1 MVNPREELTIRS
13 MSFRSISDV
22 LPRRTDE
29 LLALV
34 QGMEERAK
42 SRSPSPTSR
51 KDTAV
56 VQLPLWGDEIRCMP
70 NEILR
75 SALFNAKNRNQPR
88 RYFENEEIA
97 VIGRSARITYT
108 GKELRQSDE
117 SVWLQLIHLA
127 RQVPLGHPIEFTAY
141 SMVQS
146 LLLATSKPN
155 PQHVVRLLDSL
166 RRMQASSLSV
176 YSKRLRRGISLSMIP
191 KFEWQDEATGSR
203 LPKWRAWVAPEMV
216 ELFGDVHFTHLQW
229 AQRLALPSGLATW
242 MHGYLASHRDPLPIK
257 LSTLYK
263 GAGCTTETPRKFKQL
278 MATALGELKQIEF
291 LSSFEIR
298 GELVHVTRR

>member
-1 MVNPREELTIRS
+1 

-22 LPRRTDE
+22 LPTRTTD

-34 QGMEERAK
+34 KVIEERAK
-42 SRSPSPTSR
+42 SRPHSPTASER
-51 KDTAV
+51 AAV
-56 VQLPLWGDEIRCMP
+56 VQLPLWGDEVRCMP

-97 VIGRSARITYT
+97 VIGRSTRITYT

-117 SVWLQLIHLA
+117 SVWLQLVHLA
-127 RQVPLGHPIEFTAY
+127 RLVPLGCPIEFTAY

-146 LLLATSKPN
+146 LRQARSKPN

-176 YSKRLRRGISLSMIP
+176 YSKRLRRGVGLSMIP

-203 LPKWRAWVAPEMV
+203 LPMWRAWVAPEMV
-216 ELFGDVHFTHLQW
+216 ELFGDVHFTQLQW
-229 AQRLALPSGLATW
+229 NQRLALPSGLATW

-257 LSTLYK
+257 LSTLYR
-263 GAGCTTETPRKFKQL
+263 GAGCTTDTPRKFKQL
-278 MATALGELKQIEF
+278 MATALGELKQVGF

-298 GELVHVTRR
+298 GELVRVNRR